1 MASDDWEILGR
12 IPRNAT
18 DEWLIKKGKYWNI
31 EVVDIRLHSKDN
43 PTKKGVRLNIEE
55 IKTLKQILEKV
66 NTNENSRSEENIE
79 SGE

>member
-1 MASDDWEILGR
+1 MANDDWEILGR
-12 IPRNAT
+12 IPRSAT

-66 NTNENSRSEENIE
+66 NTNENSRSEENTE
-79 SGE
+79 NE